1 MAMLLFNHSFEK
13 GQDMKRFSVDGKLS
27 PRSAALYMAMC
38 AFLWSSSGALIKLIE
53 WNGMVITC
61 LRSVVAA
68 AALYLYLRLL
78 GKGLVLN
85 RLTLTSAIAV
95 CIKYIFFVLGNK
107 LTSTA
112 AMVALQNT
120 SPVFVLIIS
129 NLFFRKQARGKDI
142 CVSVATV
149 AGVALLTLDRTGP
162 SSMTGNLMG
171 LTVGVTTAI
180 MYVMSAQG
188 GSYEESLSIIT
199 LGHIYTAVLMAPFLF
214 FSDIAFTTQNVASI
228 LLLGVVQQAVAYALF
243 GFATRS
249 APPLTCTLI
258 SSVNPLFSPVWAA
271 VLVQEIPGPAT
282 IAGFIVVL
290 GAITLWSVSDAK
302 QKTKASPKKDASS
315 GC

>member
-1 MAMLLFNHSFEK
+1 
-13 GQDMKRFSVDGKLS
+13 MKRFSVDSKLS
-27 PRSAALYMAMC
+27 PRSAAICMAAC
-38 AFLWSSSGALIKLIE
+38 AFLWSSSGALVKLIE

-61 LRSVVAA
+61 LRSAVAA
-68 AALYLYLRLL
+68 VALYLYLRLL

-85 RLTLTSAIAV
+85 RLTLTTAIAV

-107 LTSTA
+107 LTSAA

-120 SPVFVLIIS
+120 SPVFVLAMSSLI
-129 NLFFRKQARGKDI
+129 FRQRARRKDI
-142 CVSVATV
+142 LVSVATV
-149 AGVALLTLDRTGP
+149 VGVALLTLDRAGS
-162 SSMTGNLMG
+162 SSMIGNLMG
-171 LTVGVTTAI
+171 LAVGITTAI
-180 MYVMSAQG
+180 MYVMSARG

-214 FSDIAFTTQNVASI
+214 FSEITFTPQNVTNI

-271 VLVQEIPGPAT
+271 VLVHEIPGPAT

-302 QKTKASPKKDASS
+302 QKEK

>member
-1 MAMLLFNHSFEK
+1 
-13 GQDMKRFSVDGKLS
+13 MKRFSVDSKLS
-27 PRSAALYMAMC
+27 PRSAVIYMAVC
-38 AFLWSSSGALIKLIE
+38 AFLWSSSGAFIKFID

-68 AALYLYLRLL
+68 IALYIYLRLL
-78 GKGLVLN
+78 GRGLVLN
-85 RLTLTSAIAV
+85 RLTLTAAIAV

-112 AMVALQNT
+112 AMVALQST

-129 NLFFRKQARGKDI
+129 NLFFRSKVRRKDI
-142 CVSVATV
+142 WVSVATV
-149 AGVALLTLDRTGP
+149 AGVALLTFDRTGP
-162 SSMTGNLMG
+162 SSMIGNLMG
-171 LTVGVTTAI
+171 LTVGITTAI

-188 GSYEESLSIIT
+188 SSYEESLSIIT
-199 LGHIYTAVLMAPFLF
+199 LGHIYTVVLMAPFLF

-249 APPLTCTLI
+249 VPPLTCTLI
-258 SSVNPLFSPVWAA
+258 SNVNPLFSPVWAA

-282 IAGFIVVL
+282 IIGFIVVL
-290 GAITLWSVSDAK
+290 GAIMLWSVSDAK
-302 QKTKASPKKDASS
+302 QKAKASPEK